1 VFKYGFIMAG
11 GQGKRLKPLT
21 SAIPKPLLPVG
32 DKPIIQFIIEH
43 MKEYGINDIF
53 ISVNYKKEIVKSFLR
68 DGSRYGVKL
77 TYIEET
83 ERTGT
88 AGSLALLP
96 EDFDDKILVS
106 NGDLICDVDYN
117 TINTLL
123 SEYDLVLTGIEKQVP
138 VDFGV
143 LKTNSTPELL
153 DWEEKPKLKY
163 IINGGI
169 YGVSKKVIDY
179 IKENIPRN
187 QYIDMP
193 TLWGMMKE
201 NGMKLAVHIH
211 RGKWH
216 DVGRMEDYM
225 ALTGNGEENS

>member
-1 VFKYGFIMAG
+1 MFKYGFIMAG

-43 MKEYGINDIF
+43 MKDSGINDIF

-77 TYIEET
+77 TYIEEIQQ
-83 ERTGT
+83 TGT

-106 NGDLICDVDYN
+106 NGDLISDVDYN
-117 TINTLL
+117 TINDLL
-123 SEYDLVLTGIEKQVP
+123 TEYDLVLTGIEKQVP

-143 LKTNSTPELL
+143 LQVNGTPELL
-153 DWEEKPKLKY
+153 GWEEKPKLKY

-169 YGVSKKVIDY
+169 YGVSKKVIGY
-179 IKENIPRN
+179 IRKKIPKN
-187 QYIDMP
+187 QHIDMP

-201 NGMKLAVHIH
+201 DGMKLAVHIH
-211 RGKWH
+211 KGKWH

-225 ALTGNGEENS
+225 ALTGNGEESS

>member
-123 SEYDLVLTGIEKQVP
+123 SEYDLVLTGVEKQVP

-143 LKTNSTPELL
+143 LKTNSTPELI

-225 ALTGNGEENS
+225 ALTGNGEESN

>member
-1 VFKYGFIMAG
+1 MAG

-117 TINTLL
+117 TINGLL

-138 VDFGV
+138 IDFGV
-143 LKTNSTPELL
+143 LKTNTTPELL

-225 ALTGNGEENS
+225 ALTSSDEEQ

>member
-1 VFKYGFIMAG
+1 MFKYGFIMAG

-43 MKEYGINDIF
+43 MKDHGINDIF

-68 DGSRYGVKL
+68 DGSRYGVNL
-77 TYIEET
+77 TYIEEIQQ
-83 ERTGT
+83 TGT

-106 NGDLICDVDYN
+106 NGDLISDVDYK
-117 TINTLL
+117 TINDLL
-123 SEYDLVLTGIEKQVP
+123 AEYDLVLTGIEKQVP

-143 LKTNSTPELL
+143 LQVNGTPELIG
-153 DWEEKPKLKY
+153 WEEKPKLKY

-169 YGVSKKVIDY
+169 YGVSKKVIGY
-179 IKENIPRN
+179 IRKKIPKN
-187 QYIDMP
+187 QHIDMP

-201 NGMKLAVHIH
+201 DGMKLAVHIH
-211 RGKWH
+211 KGKWH

-225 ALTGNGEENS
+225 ALTGNGEESN

>member
-1 VFKYGFIMAG
+1 MFKYGFIMAG
-11 GQGKRLKPLT
+11 GQGTRLKPLT

-43 MKEYGINDIF
+43 MKDSGINDIF

-77 TYIEET
+77 TYIEEIQQ
-83 ERTGT
+83 TGT

-106 NGDLICDVDYN
+106 NGDLISDVDYN
-117 TINTLL
+117 TINDLL
-123 SEYDLVLTGIEKQVP
+123 TEYDLVLTGIEKQVP

-143 LKTNSTPELL
+143 LQVNGTPELL
-153 DWEEKPKLKY
+153 GWEEKPKLKY

-169 YGVSKKVIDY
+169 YGVSKKVIGY
-179 IKENIPRN
+179 IRKKIPKN
-187 QYIDMP
+187 QHIDMP

-201 NGMKLAVHIH
+201 DGMKLAVHIH
-211 RGKWH
+211 KGKWH

-225 ALTGNGEENS
+225 ALTGNGEESS

>member
-77 TYIEET
+77 TYIEEI

-117 TINTLL
+117 TINKLL
-123 SEYDLVLTGIEKQVP
+123 SEYDLVLTGVEKQVP

-143 LKTNSTPELL
+143 LQMNGSSELVG
-153 DWEEKPKLKY
+153 WEEKPKFKY

-225 ALTGNGEENS
+225 ALTERGEEIT

>member
-1 VFKYGFIMAG
+1 MFKYGFIMAG

-117 TINTLL
+117 TINGLL
-123 SEYDLVLTGIEKQVP
+123 SEYDLVLTGVEKQVP

-143 LKTNSTPELL
+143 LKTNTTPELL

>member
-1 VFKYGFIMAG
+1 MFKYGFIMAG

-43 MKEYGINDIF
+43 MKDHGINDIF

-77 TYIEET
+77 TYIEEI

-117 TINTLL
+117 IINGLL
-123 SEYDLVLTGIEKQVP
+123 SEYDLVLTGVEKQVP

-143 LKTNSTPELL
+143 LKTNATPELL
-153 DWEEKPKLKY
+153 DWEEKPKFKY

-179 IKENIPRN
+179 IKNNIPKH

-225 ALTGNGEENS
+225 ALTSSDEEQ

>member
-1 VFKYGFIMAG
+1 MAG

-43 MKEYGINDIF
+43 MKDHGINDIF

-117 TINTLL
+117 TINGLL

-138 VDFGV
+138 IDFGV
-143 LKTNSTPELL
+143 LKTNTTPELL

-225 ALTGNGEENS
+225 ALTSSDEEQ